1 MKSWILVVAACV
13 VGGLSPLQGSLNA
26 QMGQVLGHPLK
37 GALVNFSVGGIL
49 LCAILSLFV
58 GFPNREALG
67 EAPWYLYTAGVIGLL
82 FVTTLLA
89 LIPVIG
95 ALRVV
100 TALVVGQLIMSAVID
115 HFGIL
120 NVPVVSLGMNR
131 IAGMMLLMTGLY
143 LIQR

>member
-26 QMGQVLGHPLK
+26 QMGQLLGHPLK

-49 LCAILSLFV
+49 LCAILALFV